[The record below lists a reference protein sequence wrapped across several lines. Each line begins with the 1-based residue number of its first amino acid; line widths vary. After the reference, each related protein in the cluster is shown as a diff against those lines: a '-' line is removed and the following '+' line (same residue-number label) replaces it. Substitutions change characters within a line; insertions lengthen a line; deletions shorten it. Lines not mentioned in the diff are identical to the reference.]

1 MINENTLSQAIEWSK
16 LVCNESQ
23 SAKMLYDLEK
33 RNENTYQY
41 FSTSDVRRA
50 CCSNFFNYAIGIT
63 WKNTNINFKVINN
76 YLRMEKLSDNVVGF
90 QEVMGQTNID
100 IIFCAT
106 EKDFADQL
114 AWVIS
119 NFNFADIEYAII
131 DDNPLGYLPYRYYRS
146 KKSSNIQEWEKRNG

>member
-1 MINENTLSQAIEWSK
+1 MINENTLSQAIEWSR

-23 SAKMLYDLEK
+23 SAKMLYDLKK

-41 FSTSDVRRA
+41 LSTNYVRKA
-50 CCSNFFNYAIGIT
+50 CCSNSFNYAIGIT

-76 YLRMEKLSDNVVGF
+76 YLRMEKLSDNVVVF

-100 IIFCAT
+100 IMFCTT

-119 NFNFADIEYAII
+119 NFNFTDVEYAII
-131 DDNPLGYLPYRYYRS
+131 DDSPLCDSSYRYYRG
-146 KKSSNIQEWEKRNG
+146 KGSSNIQEWEKRNG

>member
-1 MINENTLSQAIEWSK
+1 MINEHTLSQAIEWSR
-16 LVCNESQ
+16 LICNESQ
-23 SAKMLYDLEK
+23 SAKMLYDLEE

-41 FSTSDVRRA
+41 FSTRDVRKA
-50 CCSNFFNYAIGIT
+50 VCLNSFNYAIGII

-76 YLRMEKLSDNVVGF
+76 YLRMEKLSDNVVSF
-90 QEVMGQTNID
+90 QEVIGQTNID

-119 NFNFADIEYAII
+119 NFNFTDVEYAII
-131 DDNPLGYLPYRYYRS
+131 DDSPLCDSSYRYYRG
-146 KKSSNIQEWEKRNG
+146 KGSSNIQEWEKRNG

>member
-1 MINENTLSQAIEWSK
+1 MINENTLSQAIEWSR
-16 LVCNESQ
+16 LICNESQ

-41 FSTSDVRRA
+41 FSTSDVRKA
-50 CCSNFFNYAIGIT
+50 CSSNFFNYAIGIT

-76 YLRMEKLSDNVVGF
+76 YLRMEKLSDNVVVF

-100 IIFCAT
+100 IIFCST

-119 NFNFADIEYAII
+119 NFNFTDVEYAII
-131 DDNPLGYLPYRYYRS
+131 DDNPLGCLPYRYYRS
-146 KKSSNIQEWEKRNG
+146 KGCSNIQEWEKRNG